1 MVKEESEEEV
11 YDEGDD
17 KTEDYWFFVDKWF
30 AKSEGDKQIVREL
43 IPTDKDG
50 RPLKGALD
58 GMYGIL
64 CCGSISL
71 SRTLELLTCYFYY
84 GIKIIQIISWNI

>member
-11 YDEGDD
+11 YDDSDD
-17 KTEDYWFFVDKWF
+17 ETEDYWFFVDKWF

-58 GMYGIL
+58 GMYGL
-64 CCGSISL
+64 ERCGL
-71 SRTLELLTCYFYY
+71 SHV
-84 GIKIIQIISWNI
+84 